1 MFHRW
6 RIGFSGRAIT
16 NKPLQEK
23 IQNLQCHFTWQ
34 FEKQDKLD
42 VAHTMKKVTFQ
53 IAHTPYHNRGTFIT
67 MKAYLH
73 QLQGAYD
80 EALRSLQEAEAVL
93 KQDHST
99 NFSGQALVT
108 YGNYAWI
115 YYHLSNYD
123 MVEFYL
129 GKILRICQSLISPQP
144 YSVLIPEVYAQKGWS
159 LLAVGFRNGEEAKEC
174 FRMALKGDKCN
185 KEFQAGLAFS
195 LFASWT
201 HSWRTDIWKEARRL
215 MEEVVHHH
223 SKNAEAKV
231 YLARLLQRKDTER
244 AHCLVDDAVQ
254 SSLNPEVLRN
264 AAKVYEAQ
272 SLSRAISI
280 LQQAIVLDPSY
291 HLLHYDLGICYK
303 KQMAKASPEDR
314 KEILEAAIESFK
326 QAVETNS
333 PSVFG
338 RLNLAKMYGEKCSA
352 FEEEIYQNLVDE
364 LPNVTKRCQQAIY
377 LYWGDFLLYKKG
389 LKHEALE
396 MYKAGFEISDVQN
409 WEQQQL
415 KDRLQNMAT
424 IFQEEYKINT
434 T

>member
-1 MFHRW
+1 MSNR
-6 RIGFSGRAIT
+6 
-16 NKPLQEK
+16 PLQEK
-23 IQNLQCHFTWQ
+23 IQKLQCHFTWQ
-34 FEKQDKLD
+34 FEKQDKID
-42 VAHTMKKVTFQ
+42 VAHTLKKVAFQ

-80 EALRSLQEAEAVL
+80 EALRSLQEAEVAL
-93 KQDHST
+93 KQDHSS
-99 NFSGQALVT
+99 NISCQILVT

-129 GKILRICQSLISPQP
+129 DKILSICQSLFSPQP
-144 YSVLIPEVYAQKGWS
+144 YSVLIPEIYAQKGWS

-195 LFASWT
+195 IFASWT
-201 HSWRTDIWKEARRL
+201 HSWRTDIWKEAMRL

-223 SKNAEAKV
+223 SQNAEAKV
-231 YLARLLQRKDTER
+231 YLARLLQRKDIQR
-244 AHCLVDDAVQ
+244 ALSLVEDVIQ

-264 AAKVYEAQ
+264 AAKVYEPQ
-272 SLSRAISI
+272 SLSQAITI
-280 LQQAIVLDPSY
+280 LQKAIVLDPSY

-303 KQMAKASPEDR
+303 KQMMKASPEER
-314 KEILEAAIESFK
+314 KEILQAAIESFK
-326 QAVETNS
+326 QAIETNS

-338 RLNLAKMYGEKCSA
+338 RLNLAKMYGEKSPA
-352 FEEEIYQNLVDE
+352 FEEEIYQNLVGE

-377 LYWGDFLLYKKG
+377 LHWGDFLLHKKG

-396 MYKAGFEISDVQN
+396 MYKAGFAILDVHN

-415 KDRLQNMAT
+415 KERLMNLAT
-424 IFQEEYKINT
+424 TFQEESKINT
-434 T
+434 A